1 LLTSVKQAAGGEQTA
16 QSRQLTRAP
25 ITGRRRLVGRTYG
38 LAPHAHEL
46 PVRMDLVADI
56 AEGKARKTR
65 YVDNG
70 WPTTDHDDHA
80 VSELAT
86 DRTGALSPF
95 GELVFP
101 LPSDEL
107 PYVHPVT
114 VVNR

>member
-1 LLTSVKQAAGGEQTA
+1 LPTSVN
-16 QSRQLTRAP
+16 
-25 ITGRRRLVGRTYG
+25 
-38 LAPHAHEL
+38 EL
-46 PVRMDLVADI
+46 PATLPHLTCQNGAVADKV
-56 AEGKARKTR
+56 ENKARKTR

-70 WPTTDHDDHA
+70 WPTTDPDDHA
-80 VSELAT
+80 VSELRT

-107 PYVHPVT
+107 PYLHPVT

>member
-1 LLTSVKQAAGGEQTA
+1 MS
-16 QSRQLTRAP
+16 P
-25 ITGRRRLVGRTYG
+25 
-38 LAPHAHEL
+38 
-46 PVRMDLVADI
+46 VADI
-56 AEGKARKTR
+56 AETKRGR

-70 WPTTDHDDHA
+70 WPTTDPDDHA

-95 GELVFP
+95 GEVTFP
-101 LPSDEL
+101 LPATEL